1 MQKPP
6 TVSILMATYNWS
18 AALRCSLESVL
29 MQTFRDFEVL
39 VTGDGCTDD
48 SESVVRSFGDDRL
61 LWNNLPANAGSQSG
75 PNNYGLAKARGSTI
89 AYLGHDDL
97 WWPTHLQN
105 ALHAFE
111 AHDAEMVCSGAVVF
125 ANAESGVRSVTG
137 FFPNNRY
144 TLRHFFPPSSMLH
157 TRELGQRIEGWR
169 MPDQARIAVDCDFL
183 QRAFDAGA
191 RFESTGDI
199 TTFKFNAAWRR
210 DCYRHNTA
218 AEQEAFLRAMRERGE
233 DFRRDQ
239 LTQCI
244 RAANEDKLHKLEL
257 PQDLDRSAAEFTRV
271 NAAFKGVGTSTC
283 LRPEQQL
290 DGRRRYRLT
299 DDYAGFEWHQME
311 ESPLHGTFRWSGPS
325 RLSTVKIPET
335 LGAVGEVRLQI
346 VNRIHP
352 DVLAHAKFY
361 LDGQLSEGKLTQGP
375 GDSVIWTA
383 ATNAQPR
390 QPSPEGI
397 FELTIELHENWRPID
412 LGINADRRWLG
423 LAVSWVETR

>member
-1 MQKPP
+1 MQTPP

-18 AALRCSLESVL
+18 AALRCALESVL
-29 MQTFRDFEVL
+29 MQTFADFEVL
-39 VTGDGCTDD
+39 VTGDACTDD

-75 PNNYGLAKARGSTI
+75 PNNLGLEKARGSYI

-105 ALHAFE
+105 ALRRFE
-111 AHDAEMVCSGAVVF
+111 SQDADIVCSGAMLF
-125 ANAESGVRSVTG
+125 ANPESGVRSVTG
-137 FFPNNRY
+137 FFPNDRY
-144 TLRHFFPPSSMLH
+144 TPRHFFPPSSMLH
-157 TRELGQRIEGWR
+157 TRELGQRIQGWR
-169 MPDQARIAVDCDFL
+169 MPEQARIAVDCDFL

-191 RFESTGDI
+191 RFASTGDI

-218 AEQEAFLRAMRERGE
+218 GEQEDFLRAMRERGE
-233 DFRRDQ
+233 DFRREQ

-244 RAANEDKLHKLEL
+244 RAANEDKLHRLEL
-257 PQDLDRSAAEFTRV
+257 PEDLDRSAEEFTRV

-283 LRPEQQL
+283 LQPERQP

-299 DDYAGFEWHQME
+299 DDYAGFEWHQTE
-311 ESPLHGTFRWSGPS
+311 ESPLHGSFRWSGPS
-325 RLSTVKIPET
+325 RLSTVKIPES
-335 LGAVGEVRLQI
+335 LAALSEVRLQI

-352 DVLAHAKFY
+352 DVLEKATFY
-361 LDGQLSEGKLTQGP
+361 LDGQATEGELTQGP
-375 GDSVIWTA
+375 GDSVLWTA
-383 ATNAQPR
+383 QTNAQGR
-390 QPSPEGI
+390 QPSPDAI
-397 FELTIELHENWRPID
+397 FELTIELHQNWRPID